1 MREIAIPDWMLH
13 PVSEFGEAY
22 REEMRRGEEILRRSR
37 IAVTGLA
44 RDCEAALREN
54 LNRSAGF
61 FDSAK
66 DWRLHIRE
74 NDSLD
79 GTKGVLLDFCGREPE
94 RASCHCEDNGRNR
107 LANAFAGP
115 RTVALAEYRQ
125 ACARWVAEQDAD
137 FVVVID
143 WDAWGGWSMGG
154 VLTGFARL
162 ESQGDAFGM
171 ASVSLLECPS
181 PAMDTAAGRIKAGT
195 QWVHYDCWALRL
207 NCYKDDY
214 SVGAGGWKHGWL
226 PFVGSPAVPVCSAF
240 GGLCIY
246 RAEDFLQGTYDGSDC
261 EHVTFHASIAEKT
274 GKGLY
279 LNPSQRTVM
288 QWLPENW
295 SDGQEAGGQHSP
307 VPG

>member
-1 MREIAIPDWMLH
+1 MSDLKIPDWMLH
-13 PVSEFGEAY
+13 PLDEFGAEY
-22 REEMRRGEEILRRSR
+22 REDMARGEEILSRSR

-44 RDCEAALREN
+44 RDCETPLRDN
-54 LNRSAGF
+54 LNRAAGF
-61 FDSAK
+61 FDMAK

-79 GTKGVLLDFCGREPE
+79 GTKAVLLDFCGREPE
-94 RASCHCEDNGRNR
+94 RASFHTADYGRDR

-125 ACARWVAEQDAD
+125 ACARWVEEQDAD

-143 WDAWGGWSMGG
+143 WDAWGGWSLGG
-154 VLTGFARL
+154 ALTGFARL
-162 ESQGDAFGM
+162 ESVKDAFGM
-171 ASVSLLECPS
+171 ASVSLLEHPS
-181 PAMDTAAGRIKAGT
+181 LVMNKDRQVIPQS

-214 SVGAGGWKHGWL
+214 SVGCGAWKHGWL
-226 PFVGSPAVPVCSAF
+226 PFVGSPPVPVCSAF
-240 GGLCIY
+240 GGFCIY

-261 EHVTFHASIAEKT
+261 EHVTFHASIAQKT
-274 GKGLY
+274 GKRLY

-288 QWLPENW
+288 QWLPEGWAN
-295 SDGQEAGGQHSP
+295 GQEAGGQHSP
-307 VPG
+307 VSG